1 MPKRLVI
8 VESPAKART
17 ISGYLGPDFV
27 VESSVGH
34 IRDLPDSAAEI
45 PEKYKGE
52 SWARLGVDVEHGF
65 EPLYVVDPDKK
76 KTVAQLKKQLANAD
90 ELLLA
95 TDEDR
100 EGEAIA
106 WHLLEVLKPKV
117 PVRRMVFHE
126 ITRDAI
132 EQALDETREVDER
145 LVDAQE
151 SRRILDRLY
160 GYEVSPVLWKKVMR
174 GLSAGRVQSVA
185 TRLVV
190 QRERERMAFRAAE
203 WWDMV
208 ATFDPVV
215 AEGDEVRPGGSAD
228 AVSSRERFEARLVSL
243 DGQRVATGRDFGPDG
258 KLRGEAPQLDEE
270 AARGLADRL
279 QGSSFQVARVERKPY
294 VRRPSPPFMTSTLQQ
309 EASRKLR
316 YSAQTTM
323 RLAQRLYE
331 NGYITYMRTDST
343 TLSESALTAARAQ
356 VTALFGADYVPPEPR
371 RYERKV
377 KNAQE
382 AHEAIRPSG
391 DHFRTPQDVRS
402 ELSTDEHA
410 LYELIWMR
418 TVASQMK
425 DAHGQTVSL
434 RIAADSNAGEAV
446 EFGASGTVITFR
458 GFLAAYEE
466 GRDADRAA
474 QEEDEERRLPNLGEG
489 DSVELRA
496 LEPQDHAT
504 SPPAR
509 YTEATLVRTLEELG
523 IGRPSTYASILGT
536 ILDRGYV
543 FKRGTALVPAFLA
556 FSVVGL
562 LEKHFGR
569 LVDYDFTASMEDDL
583 DRIAAGDEQRVE
595 WLGRF
600 YFGDGTGGLHELVSD
615 LGAIDAREINSLEIG
630 DGIVL
635 RVGRYGPYL
644 ERDGQRAS
652 VPEEL
657 APDELTLEKAE
668 ELLSQPSGDREL
680 GTHPETG
687 LPIVARNGRYGPYV
701 TEVLPEDSK
710 EKPRTASLFKTM
722 SLDTIGLDDAV
733 RLLEIPRVVGV
744 PEDGEEVVARNGRY
758 GPYVQQGKESRSLES
773 EEQLFTIDLPGALA
787 LLAQPRQRR
796 GQRAAATKP
805 LRELGTDPV
814 GGREIVLKEGRFGPY
829 VTDGETNASLRKGD
843 DPETVTLDRAVE
855 LLAERR
861 AKGPAKRGGR
871 RRKAS

>member
-1 MPKRLVI
+1 
-8 VESPAKART
+8 
-17 ISGYLGPDFV
+17 
-27 VESSVGH
+27 
-34 IRDLPDSAAEI
+34 
-45 PEKYKGE
+45 
-52 SWARLGVDVEHGF
+52 
-65 EPLYVVDPDKK
+65 
-76 KTVAQLKKQLANAD
+76 
-90 ELLLA
+90 
-95 TDEDR
+95 
-100 EGEAIA
+100 
-106 WHLLEVLKPKV
+106 
-117 PVRRMVFHE
+117 
-126 ITRDAI
+126 
-132 EQALDETREVDER
+132 
-145 LVDAQE
+145 
-151 SRRILDRLY
+151 
-160 GYEVSPVLWKKVMR
+160 
-174 GLSAGRVQSVA
+174 
-185 TRLVV
+185 
-190 QRERERMAFRAAE
+190 
-203 WWDMV
+203 
-208 ATFDPVV
+208 
-215 AEGDEVRPGGSAD
+215 
-228 AVSSRERFEARLVSL
+228 
-243 DGQRVATGRDFGPDG
+243 
-258 KLRGEAPQLDEE
+258 
-270 AARGLADRL
+270 
-279 QGSSFQVARVERKPY
+279 
-294 VRRPSPPFMTSTLQQ
+294 
-309 EASRKLR
+309 
-316 YSAQTTM
+316 M

-343 TLSESALTAARAQ
+343 TLSESALRAAREQ

-402 ELSTDEHA
+402 ELSTDEHS

-418 TVASQMK
+418 TLASQMK
-425 DAHGQTVSL
+425 DAQGQTVSL

-474 QEEDEERRLPNLGEG
+474 QEEDEERRLPNLAEG

-496 LEPQDHAT
+496 LEPQGHET

-615 LGAIDAREINSLEIG
+615 LAAIDAREINSLEIG

-657 APDELTLEKAE
+657 APDELTVEKAE

-687 LPIVARNGRYGPYV
+687 LPIVARTGRYGPYV
-701 TEVLPEDSK
+701 TEVLPEDST

-744 PEDGEEVVARNGRY
+744 AEDGEEVVARNGRY
-758 GPYVQQGKESRSLES
+758 GPYVQKGKESRSLES
-773 EEQLFTIDLPGALA
+773 EDQLFIIDLPDALA

-814 GGREIVLKEGRFGPY
+814 GGKEIVLKEGRFGPY

-861 AKGPAKRGGR
+861 AKGTAKKGGR